1 MKHLKLFED
10 FNEET
15 ALNPAEITDFS
26 MESGESDDI
35 CPNCTNCECTP
46 SEEGEEN
53 FEDDFEDNFDE
64 NEFGNDEEE
73 SDEIEERI
81 FKKLTD
87 RHVSG
92 FNQFEF
98 NEKKSNKLTKK
109 EKELAAKY
117 PPKDKI
123 TRGDII
129 TAAKENA
136 AKKDKKDDKKEEKGS
151 GKLTAAQKKL
161 PEGLRKAIEKRK

>member
-10 FNEET
+10 FNEESELQPVELT
-15 ALNPAEITDFS
+15 NFS
-26 MESGESDDI
+26 SESEDSDI
-35 CPNCTNCECTP
+35 CPNCKCHCTNCECTP
-46 SEEGEEN
+46 QEEESEN
-53 FEDDFEDNFDE
+53 FENEFQEEDEFGDEYPNEFED
-64 NEFGNDEEE
+64 E
-73 SDEIEERI
+73 SDEE
-81 FKKLTD
+81 D
-87 RHVSG
+87 RHISS

-129 TAAKENA
+129 TAAKEKA
-136 AKKDKKDDKKEEKGS
+136 GKKDKKDDKKEEKGS

>member
-15 ALNPAEITDFS
+15 ALNPVEITDFS
-26 MESGESDDI
+26 MESGES
-35 CPNCTNCECTP
+35 
-46 SEEGEEN
+46 
-53 FEDDFEDNFDE
+53 
-64 NEFGNDEEE
+64 
-73 SDEIEERI
+73 
-81 FKKLTD
+81 
-87 RHVSG
+87 
-92 FNQFEF
+92 NQFES

-117 PPKDKI
+117 PPKNKI

-129 TAAKENA
+129 TAAIENA
-136 AKKDKKDDKKEEKGS
+136 GKKDKKDKKDDKKDDKNS

-161 PEGLRKAIEKRK
+161 PEALRKAIEKRK

>member
-35 CPNCTNCECTP
+35 CPNCKCHCTNCECKP

-53 FEDDFEDNFDE
+53 FEDDFEGNFDE
-64 NEFGNDEEE
+64 NEFGNDFEEE
-73 SDEIEERI
+73 SDEE
-81 FKKLTD
+81 D
-87 RHVSG
+87 RHVSS
-92 FNQFEF
+92 FNQFES

-151 GKLTAAQKKL
+151 GKLTAAQRKL
-161 PEGLRKAIEKRK
+161 PEALRKAIEKRK

>member
-15 ALNPAEITDFS
+15 ALNPVEITDFS

-35 CPNCTNCECTP
+35 CSNCECTSS
-46 SEEGEEN
+46 SEEEN
-53 FEDDFEDNFDE
+53 FEDNFEGNFDE
-64 NEFGNDEEE
+64 DEFGDDFEE
-73 SDEIEERI
+73 SDEEN
-81 FKKLTD
+81 
-87 RHVSG
+87 RHVSS
-92 FNQFEF
+92 FNQFES

-117 PPKDKI
+117 PPKNKI

-129 TAAKENA
+129 TAAIENA
-136 AKKDKKDDKKEEKGS
+136 GKKDKKDKKDDKKEEKNS
-151 GKLTAAQKKL
+151 GKLTAAQRKL
-161 PEGLRKAIEKRK
+161 PEALRKAIEKRK